1 MTVSSEPFKIPSSF
15 FLQDLTFCYLHMTE
29 AEIDSLEHL
38 DDADYWDYA
47 ISDEGTSFI
56 KPYKE
61 EIT

>member
-1 MTVSSEPFKIPSSF
+1 MTVRSESFKTLSSF
-15 FLQDLTFCYLHMTE
+15 LLQDLTFCYLHMTE

-56 KPYKE
+56 KP
-61 EIT
+61 